1 MSQVPTLAAHNLLT
15 SRLMQTQKNVY
26 DLQTQLST
34 KQKSQTYTGIASD
47 SLRLINI
54 ENQASRTQAFITA
67 NTVANTR
74 LTAMNDSVSSARD
87 SLKTFRDDLSQYLGR
102 DLTTMSDEE
111 INNFKDLQQRAFNT
125 MKDVE
130 DYFDTKL
137 DGQYLFAGGKADTV
151 PVQIPY
157 TSLDGFQ
164 QVYDG
169 NTVTAPESRFAHMN
183 NTQVT
188 SAQTGDLT
196 FANGTSTITAASA
209 DAFNLQHYTAADTG
223 AVTFTAASGTIA
235 ATTPGAFSNVQS
247 GMMIQVG
254 GSGVA
259 GDDRFYTVKSV
270 SADGRTLTL
279 DPSIAADGVG
289 AAGTEITVPSV
300 QPGPITITGS
310 DNNARTYTVTG
321 ISMDGTTLTVNP
333 PPANEALTAPH
344 TVQISND
351 IYYKGG
357 ETVVQH
363 RVDETRTV
371 EFGINAKDGA
381 VEKAFRALGI
391 VCQGM
396 PTDGSGNVDGV
407 ELTRRLNQAL
417 GTITDAIDHSA
428 GNTTENGQD
437 FGRLENL
444 LASNQIVLS
453 NAMDRQKT
461 QVSFYQTRAGEMEN
475 ADITQVAVQIN
486 DEANALQYSY
496 AAMSM
501 VNDLSLL
508 NYLS

>member
-34 KQKSQTYTGIASD
+34 KQKSQDYTGIASD

-74 LTAMNDSVSSARD
+74 LTAMNNSVTSARE
-87 SLKTFRDDLSQYLGR
+87 SLKTFRDDLSKYLGR

-151 PVQIPY
+151 PVEVPY
-157 TSLDGFQ
+157 TSLSGFQ
-164 QVYDG
+164 SVYDG
-169 NTVTAPESRFAHMN
+169 TTVTAPESRFAHMN

-188 SAQTGDLT
+188 SADTGNLA
-196 FANGTSTITAASA
+196 FSSAGTITATSA
-209 DAFNLQHYTAADTG
+209 DAFNLQHYAAAQTG
-223 AVTFTAASGTIA
+223 TVTFTAASGTIG
-235 ATTPGAFSNVQS
+235 ATTAGAFANVEA
-247 GMMIQVG
+247 GMTIQVG

-270 SADGRTLTL
+270 SADGKTLTV
-279 DPSIAADGVG
+279 DPPIAADGVG
-289 AAGTEITVPSV
+289 AAGTEITVPSI
-300 QPGPITITGS
+300 QPGPITVTGS

-321 ISMDGTTLTVNP
+321 ISMDGKTLTVNP
-333 PPANEALTAPH
+333 PPVNETLTAPH
-344 TVQISND
+344 AVQISND

-363 RVDETRTV
+363 RVDETRSV

-396 PTDGSGNVDGV
+396 PEDGSGNIDGV
-407 ELTRRLNQAL
+407 ELTRRLNKAL
-417 GTITDAIDHSA
+417 GVITDAIDHSA
-428 GNTTENGQD
+428 GNTAENGQD

-501 VNDLSLL
+501 VNNLSLL